1 MTTRTITAMQVIAVM
16 NSYMLPHGTRC
27 SEMPRVRMPVTWAA
41 RPMQVSVNAS
51 RTQNP
56 AGGQAARRARRADR
70 RVRGRGSGRRAHE
83 FRNPGPHGGSGYGGP
98 APEGEVTRVGEHC
111 ERVEDDRGQQQN
123 VTDVGQSRVDR
134 H

>member
-56 AGGQAARRARRADR
+56 AGRRDCPA
-70 RVRGRGSGRRAHE
+70 GR
-83 FRNPGPHGGSGYGGP
+83 PPGGP
-98 APEGEVTRVGEHC
+98 GGLTAEFAAGAQDVRSEEHTT
-111 ERVEDDRGQQQN
+111 EL
-123 VTDVGQSRVDR
+123 QSLR
-134 H
+134 HLV